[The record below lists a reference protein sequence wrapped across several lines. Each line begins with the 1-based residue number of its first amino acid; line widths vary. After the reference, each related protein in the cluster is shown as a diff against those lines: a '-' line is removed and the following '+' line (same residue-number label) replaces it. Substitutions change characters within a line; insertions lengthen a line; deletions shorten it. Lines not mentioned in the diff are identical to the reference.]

1 MKKTMVPLALAALLV
16 TAASCS
22 KTPKE
27 ETSSTTTETSQQT
40 AQTSNAPVARGE
52 AAMVH
57 TSFHVEAVDADK
69 RTITLKD
76 EHGNTGVYD
85 VGPQVQ
91 RLNEIKA
98 GDTIHAEY
106 TVGAVAELREPTA
119 EEKSAPLTEVT
130 GAARAS
136 TDEPPAGGV
145 GRVVKAVA
153 SIESLDP
160 AAQSA
165 TVKGPENGMVT
176 VHVEDPTVFQSLKVG
191 QPVVVTF
198 AEKLVLS
205 VQPGAKS

>member
-1 MKKTMVPLALAALLV
+1 MKKILVLMALAALLAA
-16 TAASCS
+16 AASCS

-27 ETSSTTTETSQQT
+27 ETSSTTTETSQQS
-40 AQTSNAPVARGE
+40 AQSAPMARGE
-52 AAMVH
+52 AATVH
-57 TSFHVEAVDADK
+57 TSFHVEAVDAAK

-76 EHGNTGVYD
+76 EHGNTGTYE
-85 VGPQVQ
+85 VGDQVQ

-98 GDTIHAEY
+98 GDTIHADY

-165 TVKGPENGMVT
+165 TVKGPEDGMVT